1 MEERKIFRIKDAI
14 EITRCEY
21 FSRYLRMIYVKKKK
35 KGRKKNTSVKNGK
48 FFKKSKYCIDSIKF
62 NDRI

>member
-35 KGRKKNTSVKNGK
+35 KREEE
-48 FFKKSKYCIDSIKF
+48 KYLCQKW
-62 NDRI
+62 

>member
-35 KGRKKNTSVKNGK
+35 KKGGRKIPLSKMVNFSKNRNIVL
-48 FFKKSKYCIDSIKF
+48 IL
-62 NDRI
+62 

>member
-35 KGRKKNTSVKNGK
+35 KGGRKIPLSKMINFSKNRNIVL
-48 FFKKSKYCIDSIKF
+48 IL
-62 NDRI
+62 